1 MFAAISVV
9 FEDVCDELGLAHR
22 SVPLRDLVAQKLV
35 EYAQR
40 GERDVLRLK
49 ELVLSDVV
57 NSRPPTE

>member
-9 FEDVCDELGLAHR
+9 FEDICDELGLAHR
-22 SVPLRDLVAQKLV
+22 SDPLRDLVAQKLV

-49 ELVLSDVV
+49 ELVLSDFE
-57 NSRPPTE
+57 NSPSL

>member
-9 FEDVCDELGLAHR
+9 FEDICGELGLAHR
-22 SVPLRDLVAQKLV
+22 SDPLRDLVAQKLV

-49 ELVLSDVV
+49 ELVLSDLI
-57 NSRPPTE
+57 NSRPPN